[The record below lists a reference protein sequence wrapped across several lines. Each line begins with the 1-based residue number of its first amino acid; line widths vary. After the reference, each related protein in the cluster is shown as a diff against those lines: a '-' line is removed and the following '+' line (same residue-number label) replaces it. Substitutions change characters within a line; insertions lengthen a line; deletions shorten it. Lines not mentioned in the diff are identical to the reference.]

1 MNIEKEKLNKAKE
14 ELDKI
19 KQDFEKNILNLEEV
33 LDSLVIERNKKKSA
47 NECFLEIEL
56 IMSDALKQLPT
67 RMTKQRYLSVVL
79 NNEKK
84 YSQIEKQI
92 DLIFFKRILRR
103 KYGLTVS
110 PGGNDKL
117 LDMKF
122 ADALNIPTPSVYQQN
137 ITLDNVSFEKAPFVL
152 KPTYGSNA
160 KNVFYVHSISKIV
173 EAKSARCFDSISA
186 MKSYISASGYNKT
199 WQTEQLMTGVDGKPS
214 TDLKVY
220 AYYGETGGVMEV
232 LREDKTYRCWY
243 SPEGKILESENLK
256 TEWFNGNGF
265 SPKLLE
271 YASKIALATP
281 TPFLRIDFY
290 QDENDYYLG
299 EITPHPGKYY
309 TEYSNQVDSQL
320 GRCFV
325 EAEARLFADLIK
337 GKKFDLY
344 FDTYKGYLK

>member
-1 MNIEKEKLNKAKE
+1 MKSEKNSINIAVASIEKNFTEIE
-14 ELDKI
+14 EILDRLHI
-19 KQDFEKNILNLEEV
+19 KKRRLLALGEPTEEVDSIILN
-33 LDSLVIERNKKKSA
+33 
-47 NECFLEIEL
+47 
-56 IMSDALKQLPT
+56 ALKVLPLKK
-67 RMTKQRYLSVVL
+67 TKQGYLASIL
-79 NNEKK
+79 KEGGK

-92 DLIFFKRILRR
+92 DLIFFKRILR
-103 KYGLTVS
+103 KDYGLTVS

-122 ADALNIPTPSVYQQN
+122 ADALDIPVPSVYQE
-137 ITLDNVSFEKAPFVL
+137 NVMFDELNFKGLPFVL
-152 KPTYGSNA
+152 KPTYGANA
-160 KNVFYVHSISKIV
+160 NNVFYVWATDRIV
-173 EAKSARCFDSISA
+173 EVKSTQNFNSI
-186 MKSYISASGYNKT
+186 KDLKNYIDNSGYKKT
-199 WQTEQLMTGVDGKPS
+199 WQTEQLMTDTDGKPS

-265 SPKLLE
+265 NPKLLE

-290 QDENDYYLG
+290 QDADEYYLG

-309 TEYSNQVDSQL
+309 TEYSDQVDSQL

-325 EAEARLFADLIK
+325 EAEARLFADLVK
-337 GKKFDLY
+337 GKKFNLY
-344 FDTYKGYLK
+344 FDIYKGYLK

>member
-1 MNIEKEKLNKAKE
+1 MNIEKEKLDKAKE

-19 KQDFEKNILNLEEV
+19 KQEFKKNIVNLEGV

-56 IMSDALKQLPT
+56 MMSDALKQLPT

-79 NNEKK
+79 NNEKT

-117 LDMKF
+117 LDMRF
-122 ADALNIPTPSVYQQN
+122 ADALNIPTPSVYQEDVM
-137 ITLDNVSFEKAPFVL
+137 LDEVVFESLPFVL

-160 KNVFYVHSISKIV
+160 NNVYYVYSVNNIV
-173 EAKSARCFDSISA
+173 EVKSAKNITSLDGLFEKI
-186 MKSYISASGYNKT
+186 ASTGYNKS
-199 WQTEQLMTGVDGKPS
+199 WQTEQLMIDAHSKPS

-309 TEYSNQVDSQL
+309 TEYSDQVDSQL